1 MDATTFFSFRCPA
14 CNGRSRV
21 ASRHAGQVIVCP
33 YCQAHGTAQ
42 PDVRPN
48 VVPTTSQIRRPDGA
62 SPATTTRVARPLEP
76 VTTSTV
82 RRERVEASDLVISQQ
97 QQQPR
102 ATAPGMDGFA
112 ENRPGTATIQR
123 RMAAQQPAAA
133 APQPQAAQQPQPAT
147 QSIQRTIHVA
157 PPPPKQGSLFAALAA
172 AALAAGIA
180 VWAFSEANAVNRA
193 LRESRDRL
201 EHANGELTA
210 LKSEAESQERR
221 LAQSQIELAAER
233 AATTRERQV
242 VSDLQRTVDKMGAE
256 LARIART
263 GGEPE
268 LSMVPT
274 ASAVNAVTAPGA
286 FPLPTIP
293 SAGVPNTRRDS
304 ARP

>member
-42 PDVRPN
+42 PDVRPT
-48 VVPTTSQIRRPDGA
+48 VVPTTSHIRRPDGA

-76 VTTSTV
+76 VTTSTI
-82 RRERVEASDLVISQQ
+82 RRERVEASDLVIT
-97 QQQPR
+97 QQQPAAR

-123 RMAAQQPAAA
+123 RMASQQ
-133 APQPQAAQQPQPAT
+133 QPQAAQQLQMPSSQQPAT
-147 QSIQRTIHVA
+147 QTIQRTIHVA
-157 PPPPKQGSLFAALAA
+157 PPPPRQGSLFAALAV
-172 AALAAGIA
+172 AALCAGIA
-180 VWAFSEANAVNRA
+180 VWAVSESNAVNRA
-193 LRESRDRL
+193 LRESRDRV
-201 EHANGELTA
+201 ERGNGELTA
-210 LKSEAESQERR
+210 LKTQVESQERR
-221 LAQSQIELAAER
+221 LAQAQIELAAER
-233 AATTRERQV
+233 TATARERQMV
-242 VSDLQRTVDKMGAE
+242 TDLQRSVDKLGAE

-274 ASAVNAVTAPGA
+274 ASAVEAVTAPGA
-286 FPLPTIP
+286 FPLPSIP
-293 SAGVPNTRRDS
+293 SAGVPNARRDL

>member
-42 PDVRPN
+42 PDMRPN
-48 VVPTTSQIRRPDGA
+48 VVPTTSQVRRPDGA
-62 SPATTTRVARPLEP
+62 TPATTTRVARPLEP
-76 VTTSTV
+76 VTTATI
-82 RRERVEASDLVISQQ
+82 RRERVEAADVVASQQ
-97 QQQPR
+97 SASR

-123 RMAAQQPAAA
+123 RMAAQQQQGL
-133 APQPQAAQQPQPAT
+133 PQPVQQPAT

-157 PPPPKQGSLFAALAA
+157 PPPPRQGSLFAALAA
-172 AALAAGIA
+172 AALCAGVA
-180 VWAFSEANAVNRA
+180 VWAFSEANAVNRS
-193 LRESRDRL
+193 LRESRDRM
-201 EHANGELTA
+201 ERANGELTA
-210 LKSEAESQERR
+210 LKSQAESQERR

-274 ASAVNAVTAPGA
+274 ASAVNAVIAPGA

>member
-33 YCQAHGTAQ
+33 YCQAHGAAK
-42 PDVRPN
+42 PDVAPN
-48 VVPTTSQIRRPDGA
+48 VVPTTSHIRRPDGA

-76 VTTSTV
+76 VTTSTI

-97 QQQPR
+97 QQPAR

-123 RMAAQQPAAA
+123 RMAAQQPQGQAQA
-133 APQPQAAQQPQPAT
+133 APQLQAQPGT

-172 AALAAGIA
+172 AALCAGVA

-193 LRESRDRL
+193 LRESRDRV
-201 EHANGELTA
+201 ERANGELTA
-210 LKSEAESQERR
+210 LKTQAESQERR

-274 ASAVNAVTAPGA
+274 ASAVNSVTAPGA

-293 SAGVPNTRRDS
+293 SAGVPSARRDT